1 MDVKMDL
8 LSEPLVAEV
17 AGEGPLLV
25 VHQTLV
31 LVQHRL
37 YREETDF
44 SYQHLYRINLFI
56 RRKELTY
63 EDLTC
68 VSVSF
73 S

>member
-1 MDVKMDL
+1 MDAADVDVEVDL

-44 SYQHLYRINLFI
+44 SYQFLCLINFI
-56 RRKELTY
+56 
-63 EDLTC
+63 
-68 VSVSF
+68 V
-73 S
+73 

>member
-1 MDVKMDL
+1 MDVQVDL

-37 YREETDF
+37 LFGRYCKLILK
-44 SYQHLYRINLFI
+44 SSQQLQHGLCILR
-56 RRKELTY
+56 
-63 EDLTC
+63 
-68 VSVSF
+68 
-73 S
+73 

>member
-1 MDVKMDL
+1 MDAADVDVEVDL

-37 YREETDF
+37 F
-44 SYQHLYRINLFI
+44 WKVF
-56 RRKELTY
+56 
-63 EDLTC
+63 
-68 VSVSF
+68 
-73 S
+73 

>member
-1 MDVKMDL
+1 MDAADVDIEVDL

-37 YREETDF
+37 RMGNMKIF
-44 SYQHLYRINLFI
+44 SCKRNE
-56 RRKELTY
+56 KEM
-63 EDLTC
+63 
-68 VSVSF
+68 
-73 S
+73 